1 VTAIKIEYVDCQ
13 EEDCAKAK
21 GDRRHAK
28 RLNTAAGIRDSGALR
43 PLKAAG
49 PLPPPGHKSKE
60 GSSRIL
66 RSRDGYTVNLSDD
79 VCSLSLSL
87 FFRDPFKG
95 SRSAGEICTTRFL
108 CSLCTHFNYRVAD

>member
-1 VTAIKIEYVDCQ
+1 MTAIKIKYVDCQ
-13 EEDCAKAK
+13 EEDCATAK

-28 RLNTAAGIRDSGALR
+28 RLNTAAGIRESGALR

-49 PLPPPGHKSKE
+49 PLPPSGHKSKE

-79 VCSLSLSL
+79 VCSLSLSETLLKDPVWPARYARQDSFAL
-87 FFRDPFKG
+87 FARILIT
-95 SRSAGEICTTRFL
+95 E
-108 CSLCTHFNYRVAD
+108 